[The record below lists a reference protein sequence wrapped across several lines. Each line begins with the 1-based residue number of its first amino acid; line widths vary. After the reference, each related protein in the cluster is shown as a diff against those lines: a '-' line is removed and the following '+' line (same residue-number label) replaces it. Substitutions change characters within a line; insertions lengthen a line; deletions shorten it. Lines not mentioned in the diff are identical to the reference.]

1 MAVTIKRWGNSL
13 ALRIPKDLADDLEV
27 SSGTRVEFGQVKTR
41 RTNGR
46 KGTEVREVVL
56 RIGSQRKRPKVTLAA
71 LMARYKPEHRH
82 GEWDLGTPMGNEVW

>member
-41 RTNGR
+41 RV
-46 KGTEVREVVL
+46 KGHEGSKVREVVL
-56 RIGSQRKRPKVTLAA
+56 RIGPDRKRPKVTLAR
-71 LMARYKPEHRH
+71 LMAQYKPEHRH
-82 GEWDLGTPMGNEVW
+82 GEWDLGKAMGNEVW